1 MTAWKLLQTGN
12 WNERIHNLVATGRR
26 TGGSRAGHGYVLFID
41 ASQHF
46 EKVKTQNVLR
56 DDHIDKIVETYRNR
70 IEEDKYSKKATLQLI
85 ADNDYNLNIPRYVD
99 TFEAEDQ
106 IDIEAIALEIKGLDN
121 RIKENDIILADFC
134 KQLNIL
140 TPF

>member
-1 MTAWKLLQTGN
+1 MVFKKCK
-12 WNERIHNLVATGRR
+12 EHPED
-26 TGGSRAGHGYVLFID
+26 VLFID

-56 DDHIDKIVETYRNR
+56 EEHIDKIVETYRNR

-99 TFEAEDQ
+99 TFEAEDS
-106 IDIEAIALEIKGLDN
+106 IDIDAIALEIKALDN
-121 RIKENDIILADFC
+121 RIKDTDSILADFC
-134 KQLNIL
+134 KQLNIV